1 MTQMMRKLFLT
12 WAVALF
18 AVTLSYAQKDI
29 PAGGSMELAAIESG
43 DDQLALYK
51 IKDKEGKP
59 SFLFTA
65 SHQLISFDV
74 QTPDSSGG
82 IGFADGKALIIGES
96 YEDALKTLEELIAL
110 FDQADGTQKEFTCMD
125 GITVMVTLHK
135 GFLGK
140 HLSVGDASVSKGEL
154 KSLRT
159 GLKLSKK
166 LHSEL

>member
-1 MTQMMRKLFLT
+1 MTQMMKKFFLT
-12 WAVALF
+12 LAVALF
-18 AVTLSYAQKDI
+18 ATLSYAQKDI

-125 GITVMVTLHK
+125 GSTVTVTLHK
-135 GFLGK
+135 GFLGR

>member
-1 MTQMMRKLFLT
+1 MMKKFFLT
-12 WAVALF
+12 LAVALL
-18 AVTLSYAQKDI
+18 ATLSYAQKDI
-29 PAGGSMELAAIESG
+29 PAGASMELAAIESG
-43 DDQLALYK
+43 DDQFALYK
-51 IKDKEGKP
+51 VKDKEGNP
-59 SFLFTA
+59 NFIFTA
-65 SHQLISFDV
+65 SHQIFSFDV
-74 QTPDSSGG
+74 STPDSSGG
-82 IGFADGKALIIGES
+82 FGIGDAKALIIGKS

-125 GITVMVTLHK
+125 GSTVMVTLHK
-135 GFLGK
+135 GILGK